1 MQTITRAANYI
12 GINRDVIG
20 SLLSIWRLRMRLM
33 SVETPHGQSDT
44 VMRAAR
50 KHSASNVSL
59 HSVDSPDGPMDLVW
73 LCLNNQQV
81 QHFIEDVQQDIPDVR
96 FTLIPRGV
104 IAMQP
109 PISGAPDEVTDI
121 QMRSPIEVFIAG
133 LQSVGTWTGFLGYA
147 AAAGV
152 VVWIGL
158 FTETVYL
165 LTAAM
170 LLAPFAG
177 PAMNAAIATARGD
190 WPLLRSSLGRYFA
203 ALSLT
208 IAVTGCLSLLLQ
220 QEIATGLMV
229 DRSQISVVAILLPL
243 VAGIAG
249 ALHLMQ
255 SEQSSLVSGAAVGML
270 VAASLAPPAGV
281 IGMAAAIGEW
291 TMCKGGIYLLG
302 LQLLGINF
310 SGAAVFR
317 IFGLS
322 PNGVRYTR
330 GSGGLSLGAW
340 LVTFVLL
347 IGLVTWQMSR
357 SPELL
362 RSSQAQRA
370 TATLKQTVEDFPDAD
385 LLEANA
391 RFTRA
396 NIPSQHTLLA
406 ELYVQPATTS
416 ERSAEAIS
424 RSLTTLAQ
432 DDLMEAGFNLR
443 PYINVTVLEPPSRTP

>member
-1 MQTITRAANYI
+1 
-12 GINRDVIG
+12 
-20 SLLSIWRLRMRLM
+20 MRLM
-33 SVETPHGQSDT
+33 SVDIPPGQSDS
-44 VMRAAR
+44 VMEAAR
-50 KHSASNVSL
+50 RHSASNVSL
-59 HSVDSPDGPMDLVW
+59 HSADSPDGRTELLW

-81 QHFIEDVQQDIPDVR
+81 EHFIEDVQQENPDVR
-96 FTLIPRGV
+96 ITLIPRGV

-109 PISGAPDEVTDI
+109 PISGAPDEVTDV

-133 LQSVGTWTGFLGYA
+133 LQSVGSWTGFLGYA

-190 WPLLRSSLGRYFA
+190 WPLLRSSLGRYVS

-208 IAVTGCLSLLLQ
+208 IVITWCLSMLLQ

-229 DRSQISVVAILLPL
+229 DRSQISVVAVLLPL
-243 VAGIAG
+243 VAGAAG

-281 IGMAAAIGEW
+281 IGMSAAIGEW
-291 TMCKGGIYLLG
+291 TMCKGGVYLLG

-322 PNGVRYTR
+322 SQGVRYTR
-330 GSGGLSLGAW
+330 GSGGLSLAAW
-340 LVTFVLL
+340 LISLGLL
-347 IGLVTWQMSR
+347 VALVFWQMSR

-370 TATLKQTVEDFPDAD
+370 TATLKQTVDSFPNAD
-385 LLEANA
+385 LIEANA

-396 NIPSQHTLLA
+396 NIPGQHTLLA
-406 ELYVQPATTS
+406 DLYVQPADS
-416 ERSAEAIS
+416 SAPSAELI
-424 RSLTTLAQ
+424 RQELTKLAQ
-432 DDLMEAGFNLR
+432 DDLLGAGFNLR
-443 PYINVTVLEPPSRTP
+443 PYVNITVLSPPSHGP